1 MSSTE
6 ITPQKSRNVIQIFLI
21 FLRLGLTSFGGP
33 VAHIA
38 YFRDEFVAR
47 RKWFSENT
55 YSEIVALC
63 QFLPG
68 PASSQV
74 GLAIGLSAAGY
85 RGAFAAWLGFTLP
98 SAIAIT
104 LFALGMNAFSY
115 DAITGVVHGL
125 KIVAVAI
132 IAQAI
137 WGMAKT
143 LCPDLARIALM
154 IIATLIVSFIPNSI
168 GQVAAIAACGLLGLG
183 LVKLESTSKESE
195 LLISS
200 SKKVGCC
207 FLALFFILLIGLP
220 VISHLHPTQTNEMI
234 SSFYQAG
241 SLVFGG
247 GHVVLPLL
255 QTEVVTTGHL
265 DNETFLAGYGAAQA
279 VPGPLFTFASFLG
292 ASVYGGELGWYGS
305 LICLLAIFL
314 PAFLLIAGVLPF
326 WQSIR
331 TNNYAQRILAGAN
344 AGVVGLLIAV
354 LYNPVWSSAVHSASD
369 IILVAAAFASLM
381 LLKWPSWLVVF
392 VFSIAG
398 LILQTI

>member
-6 ITPQKSRNVIQIFLI
+6 ITHQNSRSVVQIFLI

-33 VAHIA
+33 IAHIA
-38 YFRDEFVAR
+38 YFRDEFVTQ
-47 RKWFSENT
+47 RKWFSESA

-74 GLAIGLSAAGY
+74 GLAIGLSSAGY
-85 RGAFAAWLGFTLP
+85 RGALAAWLGFTLP

-104 LFALGMNAFSY
+104 LFAFGINALSY
-115 DAITGVVHGL
+115 NFVAGAIYGL

-137 WGMAKT
+137 WGMART
-143 LCPDLARIALM
+143 LCPDLARVSLM
-154 IIATLIVSFIPNSI
+154 VIATLLANFISGSA
-168 GQVAAIAACGLLGLG
+168 GQVTAIIVCSLLGLA
-183 LVKLESTSKESE
+183 LVKLDNNFNKTE
-195 LLISS
+195 LVIKS
-200 SKKVGCC
+200 SKRMGSA
-207 FLALFFILLIGLP
+207 FLSLFFILLITLP
-220 VISHLHPTQTNEMI
+220 AITYLYPSQTSEII

-265 DNETFLAGYGAAQA
+265 SNETFLAGYGAAQA

-292 ASVYGGELGWYGS
+292 ASMYGGKLGWYGS
-305 LICLLAIFL
+305 IICLLAIFL

-331 TNNYAQRILAGAN
+331 NNNYARKALAGAN

-354 LYNPVWSSAVHSASD
+354 LYNPVWTSTVHTTTD
-369 IILVAAAFASLM
+369 IILVLSAFTALM
-381 LLKWPSWLVVF
+381 LLKWPSWLVVL
-392 VFSIAG
+392 VFSFLG
-398 LILQTI
+398 LLLKI

>member
-1 MSSTE
+1 
-6 ITPQKSRNVIQIFLI
+6 
-21 FLRLGLTSFGGP
+21 
-33 VAHIA
+33 
-38 YFRDEFVAR
+38 
-47 RKWFSENT
+47 
-55 YSEIVALC
+55 
-63 QFLPG
+63 
-68 PASSQV
+68 
-74 GLAIGLSAAGY
+74 
-85 RGAFAAWLGFTLP
+85 
-98 SAIAIT
+98 
-104 LFALGMNAFSY
+104 
-115 DAITGVVHGL
+115 
-125 KIVAVAI
+125 
-132 IAQAI
+132 
-137 WGMAKT
+137 
-143 LCPDLARIALM
+143 
-154 IIATLIVSFIPNSI
+154 
-168 GQVAAIAACGLLGLG
+168 

-207 FLALFFILLIGLP
+207 FLALFLILLIGLP

-292 ASVYGGELGWYGS
+292 ASVYDGELGWYGS

-314 PAFLLIAGVLPF
+314 PAFLLIAGALPF

-354 LYNPVWSSAVHSASD
+354 LYNPVWSSTVHDFVD
-369 IILVAAAFASLM
+369 IALIVAAFISLTFFK
-381 LLKWPSWLVVF
+381 LPSWLVVIT
-392 VFSIAG
+392 FSVIG
-398 LILQTI
+398 FLIQAL